1 MCDHGHM
8 EERLQ
13 VLSAGNGWTVD
24 GRFVTVAVAEGGA
37 QTVRCEE
44 VDEGDGRMIRVS
56 TIVGDASGMSETRLR
71 AGLGL
76 NWRIRYGALA
86 IHDKMLVMTHF
97 FTDLK
102 VSDAT
107 LAEVIQYLAM
117 TAAMYEAHL
126 VGSGDD

>member
-1 MCDHGHM
+1 MDK
-8 EERLQ
+8 RLQ
-13 VLSAGNGWTVD
+13 ALGAGNGWSVD
-24 GRFVTVAVAEGGA
+24 GRFVTVAVAAGRV

-56 TIVGDASGMSETRLR
+56 TIVGEGSKMSETRLR
-71 AGLGL
+71 AALGL

-117 TAAMYEAHL
+117 TAATYETHL
-126 VGSGDD
+126 VGSVEG

>member
-1 MCDHGHM
+1 VDK
-8 EERLQ
+8 RLQ
-13 VLSAGNGWTVD
+13 ALGAGNGWSVD
-24 GRFVTVAVAEGGA
+24 GRFVTVAVAAGRV

-56 TIVGDASGMSETRLR
+56 TIVGEGSKMSETRLR
-71 AGLGL
+71 AALGL

-117 TAAMYEAHL
+117 TAATYETHL
-126 VGSGDD
+126 VGSVEG